1 MTLSRAHFQLTGRCN
16 LKCAFCGQAK
26 GMLACDPAK
35 ELPLAK
41 WLSLADELK
50 ACAGAETPKIT
61 LWGGEPLLWGDFD
74 ALARELSARKIE
86 LSVVTNGT
94 LIDRHAQVLSE
105 CFAEI
110 FVSVDGCGSIHDQS
124 RGEGV
129 FAKLEHHL
137 PLLKNR
143 CGELIFMTT
152 VSDVNVKILP
162 DLPLE
167 LAYLH
172 PDRMILSQLMYVSQT
187 DFDEYQ
193 QMARELDQPL
203 YPELSA
209 WIRGDDRQYLSDL
222 KAALTI
228 MANKTYPMPVV
239 FTPHHYPETAFT
251 GAVCPA
257 MDHRVHI
264 RHDGN
269 VSFCTDYFGF
279 QLGNVKQ
286 MSLRDIFYGETAQKI
301 RDYCKLHRLPVCNH
315 CPWLGQSL

>member
-1 MTLSRAHFQLTGRCN
+1 
-16 LKCAFCGQAK
+16 
-26 GMLACDPAK
+26 MLACDPAK
-35 ELPLAK
+35 ELTLAK

-74 ALARELSARKIE
+74 ALARELFARNIE

-94 LIDRHAQVLSE
+94 LIDRHAGVLSE

-110 FVSVDGCGSIHDQS
+110 FVSVDGYGKIHDQS

-129 FAKLEHHL
+129 FAQLEQKL
-137 PLLKNR
+137 PLLKDR
-143 CGELIFMTT
+143 TGKLIFMTT
-152 VSDVNVKILP
+152 VSDVNVKGLP
-162 DLPLE
+162 ELPTA
-167 LAYLH
+167 LAYLR
-172 PDRMILSQLMYVSQT
+172 PDQMILSQLMYVSGA
-187 DFDEYQ
+187 DFEQYQ
-193 QMARELDQPL
+193 QMARELGQPP

-209 WIRGDDRQYLSDL
+209 WVREDDRGYLRDL
-222 KAALTI
+222 KTALAA
-228 MANKTYPMPVV
+228 MAGKTYPVPVV
-239 FTPHHYPETAFT
+239 FTPHHYPNAAFA

-257 MDHRVHI
+257 LDHRVHI

-279 QLGNVKQ
+279 ELGNVKQ

-301 RDYCKLHRLPVCNH
+301 RDYCKTHRLPVCNH

>member
-1 MTLSRAHFQLTGRCN
+1 
-16 LKCAFCGQAK
+16 
-26 GMLACDPAK
+26 MLACDPAA

-50 ACAGAETPKIT
+50 ACAGAETPQIT
-61 LWGGEPLLWGDFD
+61 LWGGEPLLWEHFD
-74 ALARELSARKIE
+74 ALARQLFARNIA

-94 LIDRHAQVLSE
+94 LIDRHAGVLNE
-105 CFAEI
+105 CFAEV
-110 FVSVDGCGSIHDQS
+110 FVSVDGYGKTHDQS

-129 FAKLEHHL
+129 FAKLEQNL
-137 PLLKNR
+137 PMLKNR
-143 CGELIFMTT
+143 GGKLIFMTT
-152 VSDVNVKILP
+152 VSDVNVKLVP
-162 DLPLE
+162 DLPFE

-172 PDRMILSQLMYVSQT
+172 PDQMILSQLMYVSKA
-187 DFDEYQ
+187 DFDQYQ
-193 QMARELDQPL
+193 QMACELGQPL

-209 WIRGDDRQYLSDL
+209 WVRGDDRQYLSDL
-222 KAALTI
+222 KTALAA

-239 FTPHHYPETAFT
+239 FTPHHYPEARFA

-257 MDHRVHI
+257 LDHRVHI

-279 QLGNVKQ
+279 HLGNVKQ
-286 MSLRDIFYGETAQKI
+286 SSLRDIFYGETAQKI
-301 RDYCKLHRLPVCNH
+301 RDYSKTHRLPVCNH